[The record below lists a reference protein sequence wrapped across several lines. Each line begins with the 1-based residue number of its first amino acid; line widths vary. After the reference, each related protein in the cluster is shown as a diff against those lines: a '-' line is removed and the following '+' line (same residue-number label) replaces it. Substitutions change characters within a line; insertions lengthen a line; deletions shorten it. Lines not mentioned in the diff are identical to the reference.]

1 MRAMAITGVSLRRI
15 VRDRTA
21 LFFIVV
27 LPVIV
32 IVIVG
37 ATVRGF
43 AAIHVGVVDRGAGR
57 AGAELV
63 AELDRAGDLRVTR
76 YPSVAALRTA
86 VGRGQVSAGVI
97 VPAGLG
103 SAEAGGRTVTVPV
116 LAEEA
121 NTTQQ
126 AALTAVSTVVE
137 ARGAAVQAARFAT
150 AHAGGTF
157 AADLDRARALAPGV
171 PRVVVRSV
179 AAQSSESTLP
189 EGFSYSAPTE
199 LVLFVFIN
207 AVASGAVIIET
218 RRLGMYDRMME
229 APLRPGTVVLGET
242 LTYVVMALV
251 QTGLI
256 VVVGAVAFGVSWG
269 NPLAAGVL
277 MVLWALVGA
286 GAGVVSG
293 TLFRTPEQASAIG
306 PTVGIALGMLGG
318 CMWPLS
324 IVSGTLRTVGHLTP
338 HAWAVDAWT
347 ALVARGGTLATIA
360 PDLGVLAAFA
370 AVLLTLATVRL
381 RRSLARP

>member
-1 MRAMAITGVSLRRI
+1 MIALAITRASLRRV

-43 AAIHVGVVDRGAGR
+43 STIHVGVVDLGAGR
-57 AGAELV
+57 AGTELV
-63 AELDRAGDLRVTR
+63 AELDRAGDLAVTR
-76 YPSVAALRTA
+76 YPTLVALRTA
-86 VGRGQVSAGVI
+86 VGREQVSAGLVL
-97 VPAGLG
+97 PAGLTT
-103 SAEAGGRTVTVPV
+103 AEARGAAVDVPV

-121 NTTQQ
+121 STTQQ
-126 AALTAVSTVVE
+126 AAVTAISGVVE
-137 ARGAAVQAARFAT
+137 ARGGAVQAARFAT
-150 AHAGGTF
+150 AQAGGGF
-157 AADLDRARALAPGV
+157 GANLEKARALVPAV
-171 PRVVVRSV
+171 PRVVVRTV
-179 AAQSSESTLP
+179 AAQSAQSTLP

-207 AVASGAVIIET
+207 AVAAGAAIIET
-218 RRLGMYDRMME
+218 RRLGMYDRMMG

-242 LTYVVMALV
+242 LTYVALALL
-251 QTGLI
+251 QTVLI
-256 VVVGAVAFGVSWG
+256 VTVGAVAFGVSWG

-277 MVLWALVGA
+277 LVLWALVGA
-286 GAGVVSG
+286 GAGVLSG

-306 PTVGIALGMLGG
+306 PAAGIALGMLGG

-324 IVSGTLRTVGHLTP
+324 IVSATMRTVGHVTP

-347 ALVARGGTLATIA
+347 SLLARGGTLVTIA
-360 PDLGVLAAFA
+360 PQLGVLAAFA
-370 AVLLTLATVRL
+370 AGFLTLASVRL